1 MLDIFGANV
10 ATVRNPSFYGT
21 LKLTKLQT
29 EGSAWQIQRKITATP
44 FNEYNNNRVWVES
57 LRQSKDMLQWWLSHH
72 TSGVRSTAK
81 DTRALSLNILA
92 YVGFGRSYPFHGAF
106 SMSETS
112 YAVSFRDSLSVVL
125 DNALLTL
132 AIPPSI
138 LRLPIFPKSWSRVGW
153 AIKTLK
159 EHMMTWFL
167 DEQSRFSQGKR
178 GTGTLMS
185 SMVDASETITR
196 DPAHTSPK
204 HESGQL
210 QHRKEGITVDEIFG
224 NIFVYYFAGHDTTA
238 SVFTYAVLLL
248 AANPECQDWIA
259 EELQH
264 VLPTE
269 DNEAWGYESKFP
281 RLKRCLAVL
290 VSRRIGTHVMVWR
303 VDG

>member
-1 MLDIFGANV
+1 
-10 ATVRNPSFYGT
+10 
-21 LKLTKLQT
+21 
-29 EGSAWQIQRKITATP
+29 
-44 FNEYNNNRVWVES
+44 
-57 LRQSKDMLQWWLSHH
+57 MLQWWLSHR
-72 TSGVRSTAK
+72 TTGVRSTAK

-92 YVGFGRSYPFHGAF
+92 YVGFGRSYPFDGAF

-167 DEQSRFSQGKR
+167 DEQSRFSQGKK

-185 SMVDASETITR
+185 SMVDASETITC

-204 HESGQL
+204 DKSGQL

-248 AANPECQDWIA
+248 AANRECQDWIA

-269 DNEAWGYESKFP
+269 DNEAWGYESTFP

-290 VSRRIGTHVMVWR
+290 VSRRIGTHVLVWR